1 MDDMQKQEMWE
12 QFKALEAKAISMNHY
27 DLARITTIKDVQ
39 LWKQFLT
46 DPEVSAYID
55 QEAQILTQ
63 TELRKLASD
72 VSDSRSVGQAQ
83 LINAMSKLTDNKT
96 TKEGPIYIYTYIP
109 LSQKQLKADNVRIE
123 KDDVF
128 LVERRDEESTEEHNQ
143 IQEEIAPTIMNL
155 NGNVELSED
164 DDLF

>member
-1 MDDMQKQEMWE
+1 MDELQKEQMWQ

-39 LWKQFLT
+39 LWKEFLT

-55 QEAQILTQ
+55 QESQILTQ

-96 TKEGPIYIYTYIP
+96 IKEGPIFIYTYVP
-109 LSQKQLKADNVRIE
+109 LTEAQEKATNIKKVNE
-123 KDDVF
+123 
-128 LVERRDEESTEEHNQ
+128 
-143 IQEEIAPTIMNL
+143 
-155 NGNVELSED
+155 
-164 DDLF
+164 DLFEENQEVEDQTNEIKKVINNEEDEY

>member
-1 MDDMQKQEMWE
+1 MDALQKEEMWQ

-83 LINAMSKLTDNKT
+83 LINAMSKLTDTKV
-96 TKEGPIYIYTYIP
+96 TKEGPIFIYTYVP
-109 LSQKQLKADNVRIE
+109 LTESQEKAPNVQIAE
-123 KDDVF
+123 NDLF
-128 LVERRDEESTEEHNQ
+128 EESQIEDTITTSPVILNKPTED
-143 IQEEIAPTIMNL
+143 I
-155 NGNVELSED
+155 ED
-164 DDLF
+164 EY

>member
-1 MDDMQKQEMWE
+1 MDAEQKAQMWE

-27 DLARITTIKDVQ
+27 DLARVTNQPDVQ

-46 DPEVSAYID
+46 DPEVAAYID

-96 TKEGPIYIYTYIP
+96 TKEGPIFIYTYVP
-109 LSQKQLKADNVRIE
+109 LSDSQAKAANIV
-123 KDDVF
+123 K
-128 LVERRDEESTEEHNQ
+128 ESTDIFDTGEEIVVAEEEQEN
-143 IQEEIAPTIMNL
+143 QEEVKHAIPAIMNL
-155 NGNVELSED
+155 ITEDSEEE
-164 DDLF
+164 F

>member
-1 MDDMQKQEMWE
+1 MDENQKQEMWQ

-83 LINAMSKLTDNKT
+83 LINAMSKLTDTKT
-96 TKEGPIYIYTYIP
+96 TKEGPIFIYTYVP
-109 LSQKQLKADNVRIE
+109 LSESQEKAPNVNHANNDLFEEATLEDTLETKVKLINNQE
-123 KDDVF
+123 
-128 LVERRDEESTEEHNQ
+128 DEEDE
-143 IQEEIAPTIMNL
+143 
-155 NGNVELSED
+155 
-164 DDLF
+164 F

>member
-1 MDDMQKQEMWE
+1 MDDMQKQEMWQ

-27 DLARITTIKDVQ
+27 DLARLTTIKDVQ

-83 LINAMSKLTDNKT
+83 LINAMSKLTDNKV
-96 TKEGPIYIYTYIP
+96 TKEGPIFIYTYVP
-109 LSQKQLKADNVRIE
+109 LSESQEKASNVHHA
-123 KDDVF
+123 
-128 LVERRDEESTEEHNQ
+128 ES
-143 IQEEIAPTIMNL
+143 
-155 NGNVELSED
+155 
-164 DDLF
+164 DLFEEGTIENAVQKPVTLINKQEDIEEF

>member
-1 MDDMQKQEMWE
+1 MDSVQKEEMWQ

-27 DLARITTIKDVQ
+27 DLARLTTIKDVQ

-83 LINAMSKLTDNKT
+83 LINAMSKLTDTKT
-96 TKEGPIYIYTYIP
+96 TKEGPIFIYTYVP
-109 LSQKQLKADNVRIE
+109 LSESQEKAPNVNQVNNDLFE
-123 KDDVF
+123 
-128 LVERRDEESTEEHNQ
+128 EPEEESET
-143 IQEEIAPTIMNL
+143 IAPTVKPVIL
-155 NGNVELSED
+155 TKEEED
-164 DDLF
+164 IY

>member
-1 MDDMQKQEMWE
+1 MDEIQKQEMWG

-27 DLARITTIKDVQ
+27 DLARVTTIRDVQ

-46 DPEVSAYID
+46 DPEVASYIE

-83 LINAMSKLTDNKT
+83 LINAMSKLTDVKT
-96 TKEGPIYIYTYIP
+96 TKEGPIFIYTYVP
-109 LSQKQLKADNVRIE
+109 LSDNQAKASNVKIAD
-123 KDDVF
+123 KDYF
-128 LVERRDEESTEEHNQ
+128 E
-143 IQEEIAPTIMNL
+143 QEEPEEQITPTVMNL
-155 NGNVELSED
+155 GTPNIEED
-164 DDLF
+164 EDDLF

>member
-1 MDDMQKQEMWE
+1 MDDMQKQEMWQ

-27 DLARITTIKDVQ
+27 DLARLTTIKDVQ

-83 LINAMSKLTDNKT
+83 LINAMSKLTDNKV
-96 TKEGPIYIYTYIP
+96 TKEGPIFIYTYVP
-109 LSQKQLKADNVRIE
+109 LSESQEKASNVRHA
-123 KDDVF
+123 
-128 LVERRDEESTEEHNQ
+128 ES
-143 IQEEIAPTIMNL
+143 
-155 NGNVELSED
+155 
-164 DDLF
+164 DLFEEGTIEDTVQKPVTLINKQEDIEEF